1 MLNIVFWHGISSLV
15 IISNKFKVSKMM
27 KDIRFLTVVAFMMFF
42 MAGTV
47 SAQNNEELAITTEK
61 KGAFNESADESDEII
76 EDEIAHYYRQH
87 KKLPSFFSG
96 YVIELTT
103 SDLPLRRDYVL
114 FEKFGNVMIDQLE
127 EGGFSYIIQGF
138 KNEKAA
144 TSFLNNIVI
153 YNASEAKVVLYE
165 KGRRGTKK

>member
-1 MLNIVFWHGISSLV
+1 MQMLLSFPFWHDISSLF
-15 IISNKFKVSKMM
+15 IISNKFKSSKKM
-27 KDIRFLTVVAFMMFF
+27 KEVKFLTIVFFMMFF
-42 MAGTV
+42 MAGTT
-47 SAQNNEELAITTEK
+47 SAQNDNELAITTEK
-61 KGAFNESADESDEII
+61 KGAFNESADESDEIV

-87 KKLPSFFSG
+87 KKLPSFFTG

-127 EGGFSYIIQGF
+127 EGGFSYVIEGF

-153 YNASEAKVVLYE
+153 HNASEAKVILYE
-165 KGRRGTKK
+165 KGKR

>member
-1 MLNIVFWHGISSLV
+1 MKEVKFLTIVF
-15 IISNKFKVSKMM
+15 
-27 KDIRFLTVVAFMMFF
+27 FMMFF
-42 MAGTV
+42 MAGTT
-47 SAQNNEELAITTEK
+47 SAQNDNELAITTEK
-61 KGAFNESADESDEII
+61 KGAFNESADESDEIV

-87 KKLPSFFSG
+87 KKLPSFFTG

-127 EGGFSYIIQGF
+127 EGGFSYVIEGF

-153 YNASEAKVVLYE
+153 HNASEAKVILYE
-165 KGRRGTKK
+165 KGKR

>member
-1 MLNIVFWHGISSLV
+1 
-15 IISNKFKVSKMM
+15 M
-27 KDIRFLTVVAFMMFF
+27 KEVRFLAIMFF
-42 MAGTV
+42 MVFLTAGAV
-47 SAQNNEELAITTEK
+47 HAQSDNELAITTEK
-61 KGAFNESADESDEII
+61 KGAFNESADESDEIV

-114 FEKFGNVMIDQLE
+114 FEKFGNVMVDQLE
-127 EGGFSYIIQGF
+127 EGGFAYVIKGF

-144 TSFLNNIVI
+144 ISFLNNIVI
-153 YNASEAKVVLYE
+153 HKASEARVVLYE
-165 KGRRGTKK
+165 KGKRELKK